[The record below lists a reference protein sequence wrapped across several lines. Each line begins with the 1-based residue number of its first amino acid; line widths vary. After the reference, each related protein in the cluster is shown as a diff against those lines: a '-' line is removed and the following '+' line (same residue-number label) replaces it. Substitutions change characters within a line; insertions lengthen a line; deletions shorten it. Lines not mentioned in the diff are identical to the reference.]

1 MIRFVGLCLALGL
14 AMSAPACADQ
24 VFPAL
29 YRVTG
34 VAANDVLNIRA
45 AANANAPILG
55 TLRPDAKRVEVMDI
69 VNGWA
74 LVNADIDAGYVNARF
89 LTRQGNDD
97 WNALS
102 TPLTCLGTE
111 PFWALAINPG
121 QRAATISNP
130 SGERSA
136 VITQVWPGDPRHP
149 GAAIGTNTG
158 FATLTPGQCSDGMS
172 NRAFGI
178 TADLFLGG
186 EAAGRYSGCCTLV
199 P

>member
-1 MIRFVGLCLALGL
+1 MILRICLCLAFALTT
-14 AMSAPACADQ
+14 AAPARADE

-34 VAANDVLNIRA
+34 VATNDVLNIRA

-55 TLRPDAKRVEVMDI
+55 TLKPDAKRVEVMAM

-74 LVNADIDAGYVNARF
+74 LVNADIDAGYVNARY

-97 WNALS
+97 WFDLT

-111 PFWALAINPG
+111 PFWSLAINPG
-121 QRAATISNP
+121 QRAVTISNP

-136 VITQVWPGDPRHP
+136 VITQVWPGDPWHP
-149 GAAIGTNTG
+149 GAALATNTG

-186 EAAGRYSGCCTLV
+186 ETAARYSGCCTLV